1 MKLIR
6 NLLFSVVAVLS
17 FAAFAS
23 AQTEA
28 DLKNFFEGKRV
39 EVKIDM
45 PATKD
50 GINVY
55 PERQQPMDFS
65 SYAQSL
71 KTYGI
76 GIAEGDRIM
85 ITKIKVKD
93 KHIEFQLGGGGY
105 GTFSD
110 ETSSSVYVP
119 SATKTRRERDLE
131 QRIKD
136 EPDERRRR
144 RLREELD
151 YLRDERRREDDENRA
166 EAAVAEEIKKARIQ
180 EKRLQGG
187 SRFNIKFERKLIAD
201 DLTPRAIMD
210 ALAEYLYFSEEGY
223 SESK

>member
-1 MKLIR
+1 MKYIQ
-6 NLLFSVVAVLS
+6 NLLLSAVVVLA

-23 AQTEA
+23 AQTEN
-28 DLKNFFEGKRV
+28 DLKNYFEGKRV

-55 PERQQPMDFS
+55 PERQRPLDFNRYS
-65 SYAQSL
+65 QSL
-71 KTYGI
+71 KTYGTSLL
-76 GIAEGDRIM
+76 EGDRIM

-105 GTFSD
+105 GTAGD

-119 SATKTRRERDLE
+119 SASKSRREKDLE
-131 QRIKD
+131 RDIKD
-136 EPDERRRR
+136 ETDDRRRR

-151 YLRDERRREDDENRA
+151 YLRRERQRADNQNRA
-166 EAAVAEEIKKARIQ
+166 EVAVAEEVAKARIQ

-187 SRFNIKFERKLIAD
+187 SRFNIRFDRKITAD
-201 DLTPRAIMD
+201 DLTPQVVMD
-210 ALAEYLYFSEEGY
+210 ALSEYLYFSDGN
-223 SESK
+223 